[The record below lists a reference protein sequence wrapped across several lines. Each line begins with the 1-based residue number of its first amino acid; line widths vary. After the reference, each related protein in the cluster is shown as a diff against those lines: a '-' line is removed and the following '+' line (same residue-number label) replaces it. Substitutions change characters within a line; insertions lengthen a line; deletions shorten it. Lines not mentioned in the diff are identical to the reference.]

1 MENAKCMREKYWEE
15 CNEAEKFE
23 RMRDVV
29 KQQANT
35 IERLLNDV
43 NLLRMHQHAQDGRLL
58 VPPDALSQNSALGRV
73 RNSAWF

>member
-1 MENAKCMREKYWEE
+1 MEGAKCMREKDWEE
-15 CNEAEKFE
+15 CSEAEKFE
-23 RMRDVV
+23 RMRGVA

-58 VPPDALSQNSALGRV
+58 VSPDALSQNGALGRV
-73 RNSAWF
+73 RNGDWF